1 MMARVSFQ
9 FAPGILETIIV
20 AGSFLVEVVDVPL
33 IFEGRS
39 SSSFSSAWMGDEGFA
54 WRTAAFLF
62 AAWLT
67 ISTKGTCDR
76 PVTSTSPT

>member
-39 SSSFSSAWMGDEGFA
+39 SSSFSSA
-54 WRTAAFLF
+54 
-62 AAWLT
+62 
-67 ISTKGTCDR
+67 
-76 PVTSTSPT
+76 